1 MHYEQPE
8 PILAEDAEPALGSD
22 DVDLVCRTL
31 VRIVHSPLDPEWIQG
46 RCLQATRSEHL
57 EVRRTAAT
65 CLGHLARIHGRV
77 EIKKVMPALRR
88 LLKEPS
94 TQGVAEDA
102 LEDIQSFSKK
112 A

>member
-1 MHYEQPE
+1 
-8 PILAEDAEPALGSD
+8 
-22 DVDLVCRTL
+22 
-31 VRIVHSPLDPEWIQG
+31 
-46 RCLQATRSEHL
+46 
-57 EVRRTAAT
+57 
-65 CLGHLARIHGRV
+65 
-77 EIKKVMPALRR
+77 MPALRR